1 MRAMRPIG
9 AAVWALSGLAGLCL
23 HAQPAPASEAPELA
37 PSAKSDKLAVMPAKG
52 DLLYPKPEPAAPARP
67 VVAARPAVPIRG
79 ALATRLI
86 DVAVRDD
93 GLWLNSFA
101 TKSMPLD
108 ADACAEIGEQIVSGL
123 ALPASAV
130 ERLAEEELM
139 RQTRVCGVNGSMLIT
154 CYGGDATVSLRPPRH
169 GDGCGG

>member
-1 MRAMRPIG
+1 MRATRPIE
-9 AAVWALSGLAGLCL
+9 AAAWGLSGLASLCL
-23 HAQPAPASEAPELA
+23 LAQQASAGEPAGLA
-37 PSAKSDKLAVMPAKG
+37 LAAKSDRLAVMSAKG
-52 DLLYPKPEPAAPARP
+52 DLLTRRPDPAAPARP
-67 VVAARPAVPIRG
+67 VAAARPAVTIRG

-101 TKSMPLD
+101 TRSMPLD
-108 ADACAEIGEQIVSGL
+108 ALACAEIGEEIVSSL
-123 ALPASAV
+123 ALPVSAV

-139 RQTRVCGVNGSMLIT
+139 RQTRICGVNGSMLIT
-154 CYGGDATVSLRPPRH
+154 CYGGDATVSLRPPQH

>member
-1 MRAMRPIG
+1 MQASRPIG
-9 AAVWALSGLAGLCL
+9 AAAWGLSGLAGLL
-23 HAQPAPASEAPELA
+23 LLAQPPLASEAPG
-37 PSAKSDKLAVMPAKG
+37 KSDRLGVMPKA
-52 DLLYPKPEPAAPARP
+52 DLLYPKPEPPAPKPPVRAAAPP
-67 VVAARPAVPIRG
+67 IPIRG
-79 ALATRLI
+79 ALATRLV
-86 DVAVRDD
+86 DVAVRED

-108 ADACAEIGEQIVSGL
+108 ADACTEIGEAIVASL

>member
-1 MRAMRPIG
+1 MRASRPIG
-9 AAVWALSGLAGLCL
+9 AAAWGLSGLAGLL
-23 HAQPAPASEAPELA
+23 LLAQPAFASEAPGLA
-37 PSAKSDKLAVMPAKG
+37 PAAKSDRLAIMPKS
-52 DLLYPKPEPAAPARP
+52 DLLYPKPDPPAPTPPVRAATPAI
-67 VVAARPAVPIRG
+67 PIRG
-79 ALATRLI
+79 ALATKLI

-101 TKSMPLD
+101 TKSMPAD
-108 ADACAEIGEQIVSGL
+108 ADACAEIGEAIVASL

-154 CYGGDATVSLRPPRH
+154 CYGGDATVSLRRPQH

>member
-1 MRAMRPIG
+1 MQASRPIE
-9 AAVWALSGLAGLCL
+9 AAAWTLSGFAGFCLLALPGF
-23 HAQPAPASEAPELA
+23 ASEAPGLA
-37 PSAKSDKLAVMPAKG
+37 PASKSDKLAVMSAKG
-52 DLLYPKPEPAAPARP
+52 DLLYPKPEPAAPQPP
-67 VVAARPAVPIRG
+67 VKAAMPAIPVRG
-79 ALATRLI
+79 ALATKLI

-93 GLWLNSFA
+93 GLWLNSFV
-101 TKSMPLD
+101 TRSMPLD
-108 ADACAEIGEQIVSGL
+108 ADACAEIGEAIVAGF

-154 CYGGDATVSLRPPRH
+154 CYGGDATVSLRRPQH

>member
-1 MRAMRPIG
+1 MRVAQPIE
-9 AAVWALSGLAGLCL
+9 AAAWGLSGLAGLL
-23 HAQPAPASEAPELA
+23 LLAQPAFPSEAAGLA
-37 PSAKSDKLAVMPAKG
+37 PAAKSDRLAVMRAKG
-52 DLLYPKPEPAAPARP
+52 DLLYPKPEPPAPETPVRAAKPAI
-67 VVAARPAVPIRG
+67 AFSG
-79 ALATRLI
+79 SLATKLI

-108 ADACAEIGEQIVSGL
+108 AVACAEIGEAIVAGL

-130 ERLAEEELM
+130 ERLAEEDLM

-154 CYGGDATVSLRPPRH
+154 CYGGDATVSLRPPRQ